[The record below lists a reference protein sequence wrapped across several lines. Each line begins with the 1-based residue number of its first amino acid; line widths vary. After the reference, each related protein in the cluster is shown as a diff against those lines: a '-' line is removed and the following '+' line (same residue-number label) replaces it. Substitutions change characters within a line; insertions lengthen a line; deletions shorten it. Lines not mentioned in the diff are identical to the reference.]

1 MSRYNVNNEV
11 IKITLIVFAS
21 LFFIVF
27 FFTLIKIVFW
37 GKVMAFEDYLNLLLT
52 PVASMMFFLFSLSSI
67 SIKGDTL
74 IIRRVFSKIEI
85 VSDNIDNYTFIGQLG
100 LYGFLFLI
108 NLKSGKNLKLF
119 VTSASCKAFFKDWL
133 DNAVLPSNASEVR
146 KT

>member
-1 MSRYNVNNEV
+1 MSRYNINNKV

-27 FFTLIKIVFW
+27 FFTLIKIVFL
-37 GKVMAFEDYLNLLLT
+37 GKVMAFEDCLNLLLT
-52 PVASMMFFLFSLSSI
+52 PAASIMFFLFSSSSI

-85 VSDNIDNYTFIGQLG
+85 VSDNIDNYTFIGQFG

-119 VTSASCKAFFKDWL
+119 VTSSSCKAFLKKWL
-133 DNAVLPSNASEVR
+133 DKLPPVEF
-146 KT
+146 

>member
-1 MSRYNVNNEV
+1 MSRYNMNNVV
-11 IKITLIVFAS
+11 IKITLMVFAS

-37 GKVMAFEDYLNLLLT
+37 EKVMAFEDYLNLLLT
-52 PVASMMFFLFSLSSI
+52 PVASMMFFLFSLRSI
-67 SIKGDTL
+67 SIEGDTL
-74 IIRRVFSKIEI
+74 IIRRVFSKTEI

-108 NLKSGKNLKLF
+108 NLKLGKSLRIF
-119 VTSASCKAFFKDWL
+119 VTSTSCKVFFKDWL
-133 DNAVLPSNASEVR
+133 DNAVLPKNSSKVR